1 MHIVCGL
8 KSPVYLAMT
17 KVMSNIRGKAVNCI
31 GWLEEEE
38 EEGGEIVDAAASAG
52 ANRCGRKTWVTCV

>member
-52 ANRCGRKTWVTCV
+52 ANSAAEKLG